1 MKDTDIQTLRDS
13 FRRVVPRS
21 DMLAQIFYDTLFERY
36 PPVLPLFDGVR
47 FDEQRKKLVRA
58 LALIVRHIEE
68 PEFLGA
74 YLQGLG
80 AIHRAY
86 GVKPE
91 HYPLVGECLL
101 EALAETTGKSW
112 GPAEDAVWRAAFGFI
127 SDTMLAG
134 ATKTAT

>member
-1 MKDTDIQTLRDS
+1 LKDTDIQTLRES

-21 DMLAQIFYDTLFERY
+21 DALAQTFYDKLFERY
-36 PPVLPLFDGVR
+36 PRVLPLFDGVR

-86 GVKPE
+86 GVKAE

-101 EALAETTGKSW
+101 AALAETSGKSW
-112 GPAEDAVWRAAFGFI
+112 SAADEAAWTAAFGFI
-127 SDTMLAG
+127 ADTMLAG
-134 ATKTAT
+134 AAKTAT